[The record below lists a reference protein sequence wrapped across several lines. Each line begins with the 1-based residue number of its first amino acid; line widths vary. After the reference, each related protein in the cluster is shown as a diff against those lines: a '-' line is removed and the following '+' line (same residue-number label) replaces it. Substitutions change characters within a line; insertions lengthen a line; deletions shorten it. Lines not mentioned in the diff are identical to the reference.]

1 MDKGIYGTR
10 LIEMTLDLT
19 KIAPQIGEM
28 IIKIKSGNQERQEHL
43 KYAQDKLGDAG
54 INIEKLKR
62 KILDAKTPS
71 WSPAHLFE
79 GLSQHYP
86 APPIPAEYTVL
97 ATDGS
102 NIDVDRHRAA
112 HCYLINIGA
121 VTLHYGAEPAADLE
135 SVPHLYVENEDL
147 VITNKYNLRQVQQI
161 RGGLLDAKRAVEECR
176 KLAAMAGQ
184 IPSNSWT
191 LAMMDGSLVLFG
203 MQNYPDFVAEELVGK
218 GLIQAMD
225 ELKKLSDSR
234 SLALSSYI
242 SLPQSDDVVSILKI
256 AICPQEAVNCEISC
270 AAGDSACDV
279 ISGINDRM
287 LFGNLLEVGERS
299 ALFINPSEIVRKR
312 YGPHQVFF
320 FYLRVE
326 DEIARVEVPE
336 WVARRRDLIDLT
348 HALTLDQCRRGQG
361 YPVALSEAHEQ
372 AVVTGLDR
380 EEFWGLVEESLVEQK
395 LPNFTSIKSR
405 SKRTRWI

>member
-1 MDKGIYGTR
+1 
-10 LIEMTLDLT
+10 MTLDLT

-28 IIKIKSGNQERQEHL
+28 VTKIKSGNQERQEHL
-43 KYAQDKLGDAG
+43 KFAQDKLCDVG

-62 KILDAKTPS
+62 KIIDAKTPN
-71 WSPAHLFE
+71 WSPAGLVE
-79 GLSQHYP
+79 GLSLHYP
-86 APPIPAEYTVL
+86 SPPVPSEYTVI

-121 VTLHYGAEPAADLE
+121 VSLHYGVNPTADLE
-135 SVPHLYVENEDL
+135 SVPHLYVENKDL
-147 VITNKYNLRQVQQI
+147 VIINKYNLRQEQQI

-176 KLAAMAGQ
+176 KLTTMAPQ
-184 IPSNSWT
+184 TSSNSVT

-203 MQNYPDFVAEELVGK
+203 MQNYPEYVVEELVDK

-225 ELKKLSDSR
+225 DLKKQSETRYL
-234 SLALSSYI
+234 SLASYI
-242 SLPQSDDVVSILKI
+242 SLPQSDDVISALRI
-256 AICPQEAVNCEISC
+256 AICPQEKVNCESSC
-270 AAGDSACDV
+270 SAGNSACDIV
-279 ISGINDRM
+279 SGINDRM
-287 LFGNLLEVGERS
+287 LFGSFLRVGERS

-312 YGPHQVFF
+312 YGEHQVYF
-320 FYLRVE
+320 FYLRSE
-326 DEIARVEVPE
+326 DEIARVEIPE
-336 WVARRRDLIDLT
+336 WVARRPDLVDLT

-395 LPNFTSIKSR
+395 LPDYVSIKSR